1 MSEFVFWTWIPRV
14 WCQSLCLELGFLEF
28 DVRVC
33 VLSLDSCN
41 LMLEFVFFFPIFCFE
56 LGFLQFYV
64 RVCDFLKLCFEL
76 GFLQL
81 QVSSF
86 CKPKDSVGG
95 WSWHNPYY
103 NVFLFLMQICEAFFS
118 SHEELVSSSE
128 IRKKA
133 LFFFIKVLD
142 DGKEEEAQTQNPKL
156 RSKQQLEYIYIFEL
170 QNNTTKGFIYL
181 FIYIIIIL
189 FNKFFDV
196 KKLVIFPPKKLVKFI
211 LGKKKIPVIMWHPVV
226 EFDPHGSSANTFCY
240 PLHHKSSQFHP
251 SKASFNLHDQI
262 FIHL

>member
-1 MSEFVFWTWIPRV
+1 
-14 WCQSLCLELGFLEF
+14 
-28 DVRVC
+28 
-33 VLSLDSCN
+33 
-41 LMLEFVFFFPIFCFE
+41 
-56 LGFLQFYV
+56 
-64 RVCDFLKLCFEL
+64 
-76 GFLQL
+76 
-81 QVSSF
+81 
-86 CKPKDSVGG
+86 
-95 WSWHNPYY
+95 
-103 NVFLFLMQICEAFFS
+103 MQICEAFFS